1 MCNNW
6 GSTNSVLQDII
17 ATGNID
23 TNAVIFDRPSGQVL
37 ATLSGHSKKVG
48 FILARIAGYI
58 WRIRTE
64 FRSGFTACGG
74 NLQGGCSYSSNSQ
87 VAYTWMGSKIQIHYT
102 IICMQLT

>member
-48 FILARIAGYI
+48 LILGGIAGFI
-58 WRIRTE
+58 FSSKPISWPVMLLV
-64 FRSGFTACGG
+64 G
-74 NLQGGCSYSSNSQ
+74 NKREVC
-87 VAYTWMGSKIQIHYT
+87 W
-102 IICMQLT
+102 